1 MLLAT
6 PSGVIRYAPPPTLEA
21 ADTAALLDILDSA
34 KLILRYV
41 DGRSR
46 ADLLDDVGLQD
57 QVARRFEIIGEAAG
71 RLSEETRGRLD
82 DIPWRSLVGLRN
94 ILIHDYGEVDYAK
107 LWDIIE
113 TDLRRLVAEVEPLVP
128 PPSDFEA

>member
-1 MLLAT
+1 MQRDA
-6 PSGVIRYAPPPTLEA
+6 
-21 ADTAALLDILDSA
+21 AALLGILDSA
-34 KLILRYV
+34 RLILHYV

-71 RLSEETRGRLD
+71 RLSEETRDRLD

-107 LWDIIE
+107 LWDIVQG
-113 TDLRRLVAEVEPLVP
+113 DLRRLVAEVEPFVP
-128 PPSDFEA
+128 PPTDFEA